1 MRRLIILTEI
11 IAPYRIPVFNALAQ
25 EAGIDLHVIFLAEND
40 PSLRQWRIY
49 KDEIRFSFQVLQ
61 SWRRRLGRYNGLLT
75 WGVSSALRRASPDAI
90 LCGGYNYIASWQ
102 SMWWARR
109 NRVPFLVWVESTV
122 ADQRGDNPLI
132 ESLKKKFLRGS
143 SAFVVPGKSSFAYVR
158 GYGAPRELI
167 YTAPNAVDVELFVQR
182 AEEARHNSATL
193 RRDLQLPARYFL
205 FVGRLVREKGIFD
218 LVDAYGS
225 LPSELRAAIGLVFVG
240 EGNGRSALERRAA
253 KTAPGAVHFAGFVHR
268 EQLPS
273 YYGLSEA
280 LVFPTR
286 SDTWGLV
293 VNEAMA
299 CSLPVISSGAA
310 GCAADLV
317 EDYWNGRVLPA
328 GDIHQFA
335 HAMNEVAGDAALRS
349 LMGRRGRDR
358 ILRYSPGAC
367 AAGIAQAF
375 FSCGSSS

>member
-1 MRRLIILTEI
+1 MKRLIIISEI

-40 PSLRQWRIY
+40 PTLRQWRVY
-49 KDEIRFSFQVLQ
+49 KDEIRFSFQILQ
-61 SWRRRLGRYNGLLT
+61 SWRRRLGKYNGLLN
-75 WGVSSALRRASPDAI
+75 WGVSSSLRRASPDAI
-90 LCGGYNYIASWQ
+90 LCAGYNYIASWQ

-109 NRVPFLVWVESTV
+109 NRVPFLVWVESTA
-122 ADQRGDNPLI
+122 ADQRGNNPLI

-218 LVDAYGS
+218 LLDAYGS

-240 EGNGRSALERRAA
+240 EGKGRSALERRAA

-328 GDIHQFA
+328 GDINQFA
-335 HAMNEVAGDAALRS
+335 HAMNEVAGDASLRS

-375 FSCGSSS
+375 FSCGGSS